1 MLHLRGIRPLAPAVH
16 HSSRGGSTVI
26 GALGILWGL
35 VCSPVA
41 NVASGQS
48 TAPEF
53 TQQIMLVV
61 PFRADSGPGLLDDA
75 HKVSD
80 GVRDRLGK
88 LLPEREVDV
97 LSNTR
102 LNALLVKSNYR
113 RNSQM
118 SEIET
123 RLAASELR
131 ADEIVFGRVQREGR
145 AYVVQARLARIRGW
159 NMQQPLPMVRANT
172 ADAAAE
178 QVAGEVLKAHAQ
190 LTGLRRC
197 ENALAKGDLATAAR
211 SAEQAIRVYPRAVIA
226 RDCLIAALRDGTTG
240 ADSLLRVSDDA
251 LALDSNNTF
260 AEVARAQSL
269 EALRR
274 SREAV
279 AQWNRLYTQHYDS
292 LTLGVTI
299 VEALLRLQQPQ
310 TAFDD
315 ARALEKRFGDKPE
328 LRRLRFRAFSQ
339 LQQHAQAARLGDSLE
354 LEDATFRADSAY
366 MVRHVDALRQ
376 SGDTLAALEMGVRAI
391 RRFPGDARLYLQYLQ
406 LMGTEQTVALPRGLS
421 RFPDV
426 PELRLLAAREAR
438 RSGNRRVAIRETGAA
453 IARDSSLTTQYLA
466 LADLYLEDNHAD
478 SALLVL
484 RRAPRTGDQVETVRS
499 YVLAR
504 GLQQLR
510 TAADTAP
517 TRQRIALQLLLLA
530 DSVDSREDS
539 RATVTAASLQVARS
553 HLVDAFR
560 TNACTDVQQA
570 DVILALSAQVIARGL
585 GSGGNIA
592 EINAAYDAMRK
603 ATTDALAV
611 RCKGGGGMRAPS

>member
-1 MLHLRGIRPLAPAVH
+1 MQRNTLTVRRLAWALAGPLMMWTPAL
-16 HSSRGGSTVI
+16 S
-26 GALGILWGL
+26 A
-35 VCSPVA
+35 
-41 NVASGQS
+41 Q
-48 TAPEF
+48 EF
-53 TQQIMLVV
+53 TQQLLLVV
-61 PFRADSGPGLLDDA
+61 PFRADSAPGALEDA
-75 HKVSD
+75 HRVSD
-80 GVRDRLGK
+80 GVRNRLGK
-88 LLPEREVDV
+88 LLPERDVDV

-113 RNSQM
+113 RNAQM
-118 SEIET
+118 SDIET

-131 ADEIVFGRVQREGR
+131 ADEIVFGRVHREGR
-145 AYVVQARLARIRGW
+145 TFVVHARLARIRGW
-159 NMQQPLPMVRANT
+159 NMQQPLPVVRANT
-172 ADAAAE
+172 AESAAE
-178 QVAGEVLKAHAQ
+178 LVTGEVLKARTQ

-197 ENALAKGDLATAAR
+197 ENALAASDLATAAR

-269 EALRR
+269 EALKR

-279 AQWNRLYTQHYDS
+279 AQWNRLYAQHYDS
-292 LTLGVTI
+292 LTLGVTV
-299 VEALLRLQQPQ
+299 VEALLRLQQPR
-310 TAFDD
+310 TALDD

-339 LQQHAQAARLGDSLE
+339 LQQYAQAAHLGDSLE

-366 MVRHVDALRQ
+366 MVRHVDALRL
-376 SGDTLAALEMGVRAI
+376 SGDTMGALEMGVRAV

-406 LMGTEQTVALPRGLS
+406 LMGTEQTVALPRGLA

-438 RSGNRRVAIRETGAA
+438 RSGNRRVAIRETSAA
-453 IARDSSLTTQYLA
+453 IARDSALTTQYLA
-466 LADLYLEDNHAD
+466 LADLHLEDNHAD

-504 GLQQLR
+504 GLQLLR
-510 TAADTAP
+510 AAADTAP
-517 TRQRIALQLLLLA
+517 ARQRVALQLLLLA

-539 RATVTAASLQVARS
+539 RATVAAASLQVARS

-560 TNACTDVQQA
+560 TNACADVQLA
-570 DVILALSAQVIARGL
+570 DTMLALSAQVIARGL

-611 RCKGGGGMRAPS
+611 RCKTGGTVRVPS

>member
-1 MLHLRGIRPLAPAVH
+1 MMMLKMPHAMPYPLLLALLAMSLPPRALRA
-16 HSSRGGSTVI
+16 
-26 GALGILWGL
+26 
-35 VCSPVA
+35 
-41 NVASGQS
+41 Q
-48 TAPEF
+48 EF
-53 TQQIMLVV
+53 TQQTMLVV
-61 PFRADSGPGLLDDA
+61 PFRADSTPGLLDEA

-80 GVRDRLGK
+80 GVRNRLGK
-88 LLPEREVDV
+88 LIPEREVEV
-97 LSNTR
+97 LSNAR
-102 LNALLVKSNYR
+102 LNALLIKSNYR
-113 RNSQM
+113 RNSQI
-118 SEIET
+118 SDVET

-145 AYVVQARLARIRGW
+145 AVVVHARLARIRGW
-159 NMQQPLPMVRANT
+159 NMQQPLPVVRAAT
-172 ADAAAE
+172 ADAAADL
-178 QVAGEVLKAHAQ
+178 VAGEVLKARTQ

-197 ENALAKGDLATAAR
+197 ENALAKSDLATAAR
-211 SAEQAIRVYPRAVIA
+211 SAEQAIRTYPRAVIA

-240 ADSLLRVSDDA
+240 ADSLLRVANEA

-269 EALRR
+269 EALKR

-279 AQWNRLYTQHYDS
+279 DQWNRLYTQHYDS
-292 LTLGVTI
+292 LTLGVSV
-299 VEALLRLQQPQ
+299 VEALLRLQQPR
-310 TAFDD
+310 TALDD

-339 LQQHAQAARLGDSLE
+339 LQQHAQAAHLGDSLE
-354 LEDATFRADSAY
+354 LEDPTFRADSAY
-366 MVRHVDALRQ
+366 TVRHIEALRQ
-376 SGDTLAALEMGVRAI
+376 AGDTLGALEMGVRAV

-406 LMGTEQTVALPRGLS
+406 LMGTEQTVALPRGLA

-438 RSGNRRVAIRETGAA
+438 RTGNRRVAIRETAAA
-453 IARDSSLTTQYLA
+453 IARDSSLVTPFLS
-466 LADLYLEDNHAD
+466 LADLHLEDDRAD

-484 RRAPRTGDQVETVRS
+484 SRAPRTGDQKETVRS

-510 TAADTAP
+510 AAADTAP
-517 TRQRIALQLLLLA
+517 ARQRLALQLLLLA
-530 DSVDSREDS
+530 DSVESREDS

-560 TNACTDVQQA
+560 TNACADVQQA
-570 DVILALSAQVIARGL
+570 DTMLGLSAQVIARGL

-603 ATTDALAV
+603 ATTDALAA
-611 RCKGGGGMRAPS
+611 RCKGGGIVRAPS

>member
-1 MLHLRGIRPLAPAVH
+1 MQLKPLSVRLLAPALA
-16 HSSRGGSTVI
+16 GLLWWTP
-26 GALGILWGL
+26 AL
-35 VCSPVA
+35 PA
-41 NVASGQS
+41 Q
-48 TAPEF
+48 EF
-53 TQQIMLVV
+53 TQQLMLVV

-80 GVRDRLGK
+80 GVRSRLGK
-88 LLPEREVDV
+88 LLPERDVDV
-97 LSNTR
+97 LSNLR
-102 LNALLVKSNYR
+102 LNALLVKSSYR
-113 RNSQM
+113 RNSQI

-145 AYVVQARLARIRGW
+145 AFVVHARLARIRGW
-159 NMQQPLPMVRANT
+159 NMQQPLPVVRANT
-172 ADAAAE
+172 ADAAADL
-178 QVAGEVLKAHAQ
+178 VAGEVLKARAQ

-269 EALRR
+269 EALKR

-310 TAFDD
+310 TALDD

-339 LQQHAQAARLGDSLE
+339 LQQHARAARLGDSLE

-366 MVRHVDALRQ
+366 MVRHVEALRQ
-376 SGDTLAALEMGVRAI
+376 AGDTLAALEMGVRAV

-406 LMGTEQTVALPRGLS
+406 LMGTEQTGALPRGLA

-438 RSGNRRVAIRETGAA
+438 RTGNRRVAIRETGAA

-504 GLQQLR
+504 GLQLLR

-517 TRQRIALQLLLLA
+517 ARQRLALQLLLVA

-539 RATVTAASLQVARS
+539 RATVAAASLQVARS

-560 TNACTDVQQA
+560 TNACADVQQA
-570 DVILALSAQVIARGL
+570 DTMLALSAQVIARGL

-611 RCKGGGGMRAPS
+611 RCKGGGGVRVPS